1 MGPDKSVH
9 SPEYGIVYI
18 QEVHFQQK
26 RLCGTE
32 RCPPKEVLQ

>member
-9 SPEYGIVYI
+9 SREWGIVYI
-18 QEVHFQQK
+18 QEVHFHQK

-32 RCPPKEVLQ
+32 RCPLTEFLQ